1 MTNLLKMKKYSS
13 FALLVVCTI
22 IVFTACKKKFD
33 LPAEPAPLV
42 STGKIKIDS
51 IKKIYSL
58 YYFGSSVTPT
68 RAYKF
73 TSDASLFCMVT
84 ADESSGSLYKSV
96 FVRDDVGAI
105 KLNFINPGGLA
116 VGDSIQINL
125 NGVLVN
131 DYGKQIQLDS
141 IDLVKHVRKISS
153 GNTVLPTKVTMQQI
167 SSNLSKWESRLIML
181 DTVEFD
187 NGSKGQPYADAI
199 NKVSLDRTIVNKTG
213 ATMIVRNSGYA
224 NFAALTMPCGKGSL
238 IAVVGQY
245 NGTVQLTLR
254 TASEVVFSGGNCP
267 LLIKNF
273 NDNISS
279 GGWSVAY
286 PTGTM
291 NPSGNIPW
299 TIGTFGGRSYANI
312 TNYANFSNK
321 QCESWLLSPALNLS
335 TTNNPILNFVTAKN
349 FNGPL
354 LQIFVSTDY
363 TKGSDP
369 NTATW
374 VPLTATL
381 STGGFAWTNSGN
393 ISLNTYKTNN
403 VTIGFKYSGT
413 SSNGS
418 TWEVDDVA
426 ILDN

>member
-1 MTNLLKMKKYSS
+1 MKKQYS

-33 LPAEPAPLV
+33 LPAEPLPLN

-51 IKKIYSL
+51 IKKIYSM

-68 RAYKF
+68 RAFKF
-73 TSDASLFCMVT
+73 TTDASLFCMVT
-84 ADESSGSLYKSV
+84 ADESSGNIYKSV

-125 NGVLVN
+125 NGVIVN

-141 IDLVKHVRKISS
+141 INLERNVRKISS
-153 GNTVLPTKVTMQQI
+153 GNTVLPTKVTMQQVL
-167 SSNLSKWESRLIML
+167 SNLSKWESKLIKL
-181 DTVEFD
+181 DSVEFD

-199 NKVSLDRTIVNKTG
+199 NKVSIDRTIVNATG
-213 ATMIVRNSGYA
+213 TSMIVRNSGYA
-224 NFAALTMPCGKGSL
+224 NFAAVPMPCGKGSL

-254 TASEVVFSGGNCP
+254 TASEVVLTGGNCP

-279 GGWSVAY
+279 GGWTTAY
-286 PTGTM
+286 PTGTV
-291 NPSGNIPW
+291 NPTGNIVW

-312 TNYANFSNK
+312 TNFVSGNK
-321 QCESWLLSPALNLS
+321 QCESWLLSPTLNLS
-335 TTNNPILNFVTAKN
+335 ATNNPILNFVTAKN
-349 FNGPL
+349 NFPGPL
-354 LQIFVSTDY
+354 LQVLVSTNY
-363 TKGSDP
+363 VSGSDP

-374 VPLTATL
+374 TALTATL
-381 STGGFAWTNSGN
+381 SSGSFNWTNSGN
-393 ISLNTYKTNN
+393 ISLSAYKAAG
-403 VTIGFKYSGT
+403 VTIGFKYTGTTTSG
-413 SSNGS
+413 SN
-418 TWEVDDVA
+418 WEVDDVA